1 MKQESITKST
11 LLGTALLSA
20 AMTLPALDFA
30 SAESAPEKS
39 MISFKYLNYSE
50 SQTVPGTAGSTTTTS
65 TTSTRRTGDDLRYD
79 LISGASVGTTT
90 TTTSGTAGSSA
101 DRIKVNAYTVSALVP
116 VAGKWSV
123 GLNYT
128 YDTVSGASPQYHTS
142 ALTNMHDKRNAE
154 DIAVTRYFQE
164 GTLTVGTSYSS
175 ETDYISRGYS
185 ILGSRS
191 TSDKNTT
198 WSLGASL
205 TDDSIMPQGVGIANK
220 SKKITAGLIGLTKI
234 LSPNDITQIN
244 LGYSHGTGYYSD
256 PYKVYDNRPDSRNIT
271 TLMTRWNHHFD
282 GGNGT
287 ARLSYRFYTDS
298 FGIRSHTLDTEY
310 VQPISNG
317 WTVGPLLRFYTQ
329 NEADFYIATTSSAE
343 TTPPPVPAGQ
353 QYSTEDQR
361 LSAFGALTFGL
372 KITKQLSND
381 VHFDVKYENYRQRS
395 NWALSGKKDT
405 GLAYFNAQSIQVG
418 LTCFF

>member
-11 LLGTALLSA
+11 LLGTALLTA

-50 SQTVPGTAGSTTTTS
+50 SQTTPGTGARSS
-65 TTSTRRTGDDLRYD
+65 SSSSSHEADDDVRYD
-79 LISGASVGTTT
+79 LISGASATS
-90 TTTSGTAGSSA
+90 TTSTPGTAGSSA
-101 DRIKVNAYTVSALVP
+101 DRISVNAYTVSALVP
-116 VAGKWSV
+116 IAGKWSV

-142 ALTNMHDKRNAE
+142 ALTTMHDKRNAE
-154 DIAVTRYFQE
+154 DIAVTRYFPE
-164 GTLTVGTSYSS
+164 GTLTIGTSYSS
-175 ETDYISRGYS
+175 ESDYISRGYS

-191 TSDKNTT
+191 TADKNTT

-205 TDDSIMPQGVGIANK
+205 TDDSIMPQGVGIANQ
-220 SKKITAGLIGLTKI
+220 SKKITAGLIGLTRI
-234 LSPNDITQIN
+234 LTPNDITQFN
-244 LGYSHGTGYYSD
+244 LGYSHGSGYYSD
-256 PYKVYDNRPDSRNIT
+256 PYKVYDNRPDTRNIT
-271 TLMTRWNHHFD
+271 TFMTRWNHHFN

-287 ARLSYRFYTDS
+287 ARLSYRYYTDS
-298 FGIRSHTLDTEY
+298 FGIRAHTLDTEY

-343 TTPPPVPAGQ
+343 TSAPPVPAGQ
-353 QYSTEDQR
+353 RYSTEDQR
-361 LSAFGALTFGL
+361 LSAFGALTFGV
-372 KITKQLSND
+372 KVTKKLSDD
-381 VHFDVKYENYRQRS
+381 VNFDVKYESYHQRS

-405 GLAYFNAQSIQVG
+405 GLAEFNARSFQVG
-418 LTCFF
+418 LTCLF